1 MSSTSRQLARPE
13 RIRFSL
19 FDDPAGSTP
28 VPLPSRRTWPA
39 GIVLAVLFAIFGGI
53 AVKVI
58 VPLLGHDVDTVG
70 DLVTVLFQGFWV
82 LGWSVGVLILFLLAV
97 LFLFY
102 RESVRIKGNRLVH
115 VPRLGSLRIF
125 LEYDLAKIRNL
136 RLENAGGAGAGP
148 HPVRLRRRRRRVGRR
163 HAARGGGAWCTR
175 SRLPQW
181 NDAIS
186 SSGFRVT
193 RGSTASA
200 AG

>member
-115 VPRLGSLRIF
+115 VPRLGCLRIF

-136 RLENAGGAGAGP
+136 RLENAGGP
-148 HPVRLRRRRRRVGRR
+148 ERVRIRFDYGDGGVGLGDAMPRAAAER
-163 HAARGGGAWCTR
+163 GARGAAFLSGTTR
-175 SRLPQW
+175 SRP
-181 NDAIS
+181 A
-186 SSGFRVT
+186 
-193 RGSTASA
+193 ASA
-200 AG
+200 